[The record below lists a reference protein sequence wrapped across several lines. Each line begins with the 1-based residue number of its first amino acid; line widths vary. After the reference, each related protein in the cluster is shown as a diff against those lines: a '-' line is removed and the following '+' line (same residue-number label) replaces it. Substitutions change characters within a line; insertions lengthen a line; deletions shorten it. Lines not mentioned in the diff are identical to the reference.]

1 MNGLSIEVRKIVR
14 KNNIRSLVTVSL
26 MAVAVLGLG
35 GCDKLKARD
44 QLNRGIQSFKDGK
57 TDAAIEDFKRA
68 VDLDPNLLMA
78 KLYLGTAY
86 QSSYIPGATSDENQ
100 RNGKQALEEYQQVL
114 SADPSN
120 LDAIDRIGAL
130 LNSMA
135 STPFSVDKLNESKTY
150 WQKHISIKP
159 DDPEP
164 YYWIGLIDWNLSYKS
179 NMTARADYN
188 RIPANYKK
196 QVKDDQPMPPDVRAK
211 FAADEQKT
219 VDEGYAALKKAVDLK
234 PDYDDAIAYLS
245 LMDRQKADMT
255 ANPSERDDL
264 LKNADTLMD
273 QVKQIKQKKATA
285 QPGA

>member
-1 MNGLSIEVRKIVR
+1 MNGLSIEVRKN
-14 KNNIRSLVTVSL
+14 KIRSLVTVSL
-26 MAVAVLGLG
+26 MAVVLLGLG

-44 QLNRGIQSFKDGK
+44 QLQQGMQAFKAGQ
-57 TDAAIEDFKRA
+57 TDAAIEDFKKA
-68 VDLDPNLLMA
+68 KDLDPNLLMA

-86 QSSYIPGATSDENQ
+86 QSSYIPGAPSEENQ
-100 RNGKQALEEYQQVL
+100 RNGKQALSEYQDVL
-114 SADPSN
+114 AADPNN

-130 LNSMA
+130 LNAMA
-135 STPFSVDKLNESKTY
+135 SVPFSPEKMNESKSY
-150 WQKHISIKP
+150 WQKHISIKA

-164 YYWIGLIDWNLSYKS
+164 YYWIGVIDWNLAYKS
-179 NMTARADYN
+179 NMTGRAEYN
-188 RIPANYKK
+188 HIPANYKK

-211 FAADEQKT
+211 FAAEQQKT
-219 VDEGYAALKKAVDLK
+219 VDEGWAALKKAVDLK

-255 ANPSERDDL
+255 SNPSERDDL
-264 LKNADTLMD
+264 LKNADSLMD